1 LFSGDFIQRAIIA
14 APAILFAL
22 TVHEFFHAWTALK
35 FGDTTARD
43 AGRLTL
49 NPLAHLDFLGTI
61 MMFVSGFRF
70 GWAKPVPVNPFN
82 LRNPRV
88 ADFWISAAGPLSNF
102 GLAFIFG
109 MLFRIVT
116 NMSINLPEAVYL
128 LLFFSV
134 MINVSLAFFN
144 LIPLF
149 PLDGSHILRSLLPP
163 EMESTLRQLDRIAPI
178 ILMILIVIGGFWVI
192 LGPFITFFVRLFF
205 MDAKTNDKP
214 VGRDICHS
222 CESRKPEGVNLC
234 VQ

>member
-1 LFSGDFIQRAIIA
+1 MFGEDFIQRAIIA

-43 AGRLTL
+43 MGRLTL
-49 NPLAHLDFLGTI
+49 NPLAHLDFFGTL
-61 MMFVSGFRF
+61 MMFLSGFRF

-109 MLFRIVT
+109 LVFRIVGS
-116 NMSINLPEAVYL
+116 MFIDVPEALYRF
-128 LLFFSV
+128 LFYCVS
-134 MINVSLAFFN
+134 INVSLAFFN

-163 EMESTLRQLDRIAPI
+163 EMEHTLNQFDRISPL
-178 ILMILIVIGGFWVI
+178 ILMILIVVGGFWFI
-192 LGPFITFFVRLFF
+192 LGPFISFFVYLFAG
-205 MDAKTNDKP
+205 MP
-214 VGRDICHS
+214 IG
-222 CESRKPEGVNLC
+222 
-234 VQ
+234 